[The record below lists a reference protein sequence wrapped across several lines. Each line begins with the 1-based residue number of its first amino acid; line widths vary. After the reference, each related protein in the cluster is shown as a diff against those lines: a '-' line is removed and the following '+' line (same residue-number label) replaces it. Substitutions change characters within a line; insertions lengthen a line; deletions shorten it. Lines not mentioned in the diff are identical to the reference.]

1 MSFFSGINFWIIFIL
16 FSIFACFFGVNRT
29 DKNFKKIFLLSV
41 SLIFAILIYSK
52 ITFFYLILFIFYQF
66 FVIKIFIDLKEK
78 KNISLWYFIFL
89 SLVPL
94 FVSRILPF
102 VSHFKFGFLGISYI
116 TFKSLQIIIEIN
128 DKIIK
133 DVEFRDYFLF
143 MIFFPTLS
151 SGPIDRSERFLKDL
165 NEKISKEDYLE
176 KLGIAIEYIITGLF
190 YKMVLS
196 QIIFDKMEIF
206 SKNYTLL
213 NLIVYMYLYGF
224 YLFFDFAGYSLMA
237 VGASKVF
244 GIDTPMNFNKP
255 FIARDLKDF
264 WNRWHISLSHWFRD
278 FVFNRLVFK
287 MFKNKTFKS
296 QLTIAMSAYIVDMFL
311 MGIWHGLSFS
321 YLLYGL
327 YHGILLAITEYV
339 QKLKFY
345 KKHKKE
351 KAFRYVSIFITF
363 NLVMFGF
370 FIFSGKFTECL
381 LKIVRRLF

>member
-1 MSFFSGINFWIIFIL
+1 MSFFSGVNFWSIFIL
-16 FSIFACFFGVNRT
+16 FSIFVCFFGIRGM
-29 DKNFKKIFLLSV
+29 KNDFKKNFLLSI
-41 SLIFAILIYSK
+41 SLIFSILIYSK

-66 FVIKIFIDLKEK
+66 FVINVFLSLHEK
-78 KNISLWYFIFL
+78 KKNLIWYFIFL

-94 FVSRILPF
+94 CTSRILPF
-102 VSHFKFGFLGISYI
+102 VSHFKWGFLGISYI
-116 TFKSLQIIIEIN
+116 TFKALQIIIEIN
-128 DKIIK
+128 DCIIK
-133 DVEFRDYFLF
+133 EIKFRDYFLF

-165 NEKISKEDYLE
+165 NEKLSKEKYIDKFSEGLE
-176 KLGIAIEYIITGLF
+176 FVITGLF
-190 YKMVLS
+190 YKLVIS
-196 QIIFDKMEIF
+196 QILFDKMEIF
-206 SKNYTLL
+206 TKKYTILS
-213 NLIVYMYLYGF
+213 LIIYMYLYGF

-237 VGASKVF
+237 VGASKIF

-296 QLTIAMSAYIVDMFL
+296 QLTIAMSAYIVDMLL

-321 YLLYGL
+321 YLIYGL
-327 YHGILLAITEYV
+327 YHGVLLAITEYV

-351 KAFRYVSIFITF
+351 KAFKYVSIFITF

-370 FIFSGKFTECL
+370 FIFSGKFTEVL
-381 LKIVRRLF
+381 LKVVRRLF